1 MKITLKETKKK
12 RNPRQSLE
20 IQKEG
25 LCHNQF
31 FYSIYDE
38 LYYEMR

>member
-1 MKITLKETKKK
+1 MKEEEIIDKAYK
-12 RNPRQSLE
+12 RKE